1 LWLEVPGPASRTV
14 GQDLADYQRQ
24 YPKAAASF
32 MEWIGWWASFQ
43 PIDLLLCTPGAWGCR
58 FLTVTHR
65 IIVGKVWD
73 TATFVAV
80 RAGTDLDAKHRAS
93 FEGAS
98 LRQRSLC
105 FADLTASELFAGDL
119 TGANLNGADLTGAI
133 NYGSTHP
140 AEGRRDSSCRS
151 TAIPQAQRSFS
162 AGRVSPP
169 LIRHEQRSRA
179 RGAGLYG
186 DSSAVHVD
194 LRTCDVGRLIRS

>member
-1 LWLEVPGPASRTV
+1 LWLEVPGPASNTV

-43 PIDLLLCTPGAWGCR
+43 PIDLLLCTPGAWGYR
-58 FLTVTHR
+58 FLTLTHR

-73 TATFVAV
+73 TGTFVAL

-151 TAIPQAQRSFS
+151 EVLTRPKAAVIARAVRPQFRKRS
-162 AGRVSPP
+162 
-169 LIRHEQRSRA
+169 
-179 RGAGLYG
+179 
-186 DSSAVHVD
+186 D
-194 LRTCDVGRLIRS
+194 LSQQDGCHRR